1 MRISRIKKKKK
12 EDDTMIFTT
21 TDLFSLVYPSTFII
35 FFVYPVAVIHC
46 HLVVGQ
52 SSIGFLTASTF
63 IITLN
68 ETT

>member
-1 MRISRIKKKKK
+1 
-12 EDDTMIFTT
+12 MIFTT